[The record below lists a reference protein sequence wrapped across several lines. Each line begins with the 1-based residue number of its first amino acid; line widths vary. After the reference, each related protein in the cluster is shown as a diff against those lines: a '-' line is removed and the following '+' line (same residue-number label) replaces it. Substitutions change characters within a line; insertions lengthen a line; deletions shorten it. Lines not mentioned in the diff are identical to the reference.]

1 MVQLLGGTEFQRAC
15 RALEKLQESVSQLA
29 GAQGEVSDWIVLA
42 TTSAAEHSI
51 SEDERIA
58 FVEAEEKLLHLEE
71 LTVKMRKKC
80 HAHEELQRLQAELK
94 RDASIG
100 EVLLGRIAELQGTAT
115 YGRNMLEKVNS
126 FLAQFDAAKERFTS
140 EVVPRFA
147 AAVAAHE
154 AEEALCNEREH
165 RQAELERS
173 RAWEEQQ
180 KPLEELLA
188 SSEKRLQELQLAQ
201 QDSEWLRV
209 WKSSRHLEMS
219 FEEVARD
226 ARATKSIYS

>member
-1 MVQLLGGTEFQRAC
+1 MATEFQRAC

-80 HAHEELQRLQAELK
+80 HAHEELQRLQAELE

-165 RQAELERS
+165 RQ
-173 RAWEEQQ
+173 
-180 KPLEELLA
+180 ELLA

>member
-1 MVQLLGGTEFQRAC
+1 MATEFQRAC

-100 EVLLGRIAELQGTAT
+100 EVLLGRIAEPQGTAT

-201 QDSEWLRV
+201 QDSEWAPTKRSNGHQVVWNACLPDRQEQPSWLLRAGC
-209 WKSSRHLEMS
+209 H
-219 FEEVARD
+219 
-226 ARATKSIYS
+226 

>member
-1 MVQLLGGTEFQRAC
+1 
-15 RALEKLQESVSQLA
+15 
-29 GAQGEVSDWIVLA
+29 
-42 TTSAAEHSI
+42 
-51 SEDERIA
+51 
-58 FVEAEEKLLHLEE
+58 
-71 LTVKMRKKC
+71 
-80 HAHEELQRLQAELK
+80 
-94 RDASIG
+94 
-100 EVLLGRIAELQGTAT
+100 
-115 YGRNMLEKVNS
+115 MLEKVSS

>member
-1 MVQLLGGTEFQRAC
+1 MATEFQRAC

-80 HAHEELQRLQAELK
+80 HAHEELQRLQAELE

>member
-1 MVQLLGGTEFQRAC
+1 MATEFQRAC
-15 RALEKLQESVSQLA
+15 RALEKLEESVSQLA

-51 SEDERIA
+51 SEDERAA
-58 FVEAEEKLLHLEE
+58 FVEAEEKLLQLEE

-80 HAHEELQRLQAELK
+80 HAHEELQRLQSELEH
-94 RDASIG
+94 DASIG
-100 EVLLGRIAELQGTAT
+100 EVLLARIAELQGTAT

-126 FLAQFDAAKERFTS
+126 LLAQFDAAKERFTS

-154 AEEALCNEREH
+154 AEEALCNEQEN

-180 KPLEELLA
+180 KPLVELLA

-209 WKSSRHLEMS
+209 WKSSRHLDVS
-219 FEEVARD
+219 FKEVARD

>member
-1 MVQLLGGTEFQRAC
+1 MATEFQRAC

-71 LTVKMRKKC
+71 LTVKMRKTC
-80 HAHEELQRLQAELK
+80 HAHEELQRLQAELE